1 MEIIYAAFGYC
12 KGSKVH
18 DLHEEQTVLKR
29 VNRACKVGEVNL
41 TVVITVWDLKINIQ
55 LRQCRA
61 VNNKEVVGAK
71 YMYINR

>member
-1 MEIIYAAFGYC
+1 MEIIYAASGYC

-41 TVVITVWDLKINIQ
+41 TVVIMVT
-55 LRQCRA
+55 
-61 VNNKEVVGAK
+61 NNRVGFK
-71 YMYINR
+71 D